1 MTWQHDQGQKHNHTE
16 PMHGTRAERAK
27 GQAEAF
33 SVVLHGKHPWSAA
46 IDGWRNTRIVAAL
59 EPNSLTSLRS

>member
-1 MTWQHDQGQKHNHTE
+1 MTWQHDQGQKRNHAE
-16 PMHGTRAERAK
+16 PMHGARAERAK

-46 IDGWRNTRIVAAL
+46 FDDWRVIRIVATL
-59 EPNSLTSLRS
+59 EPDSLTSLRS